1 MTFYVYI
8 LASQKHG
15 TLYTG
20 ATADIEGRVSEH
32 KLKLHQGFTAKYGVD
47 KLVWYED
54 HATREGAWERER
66 QIKKWNRAWK
76 IKLIEARNPD
86 WRDLWTEWFS

>member
-1 MTFYVYI
+1 MTFYAYI
-8 LASQKHG
+8 VASQKNG

-20 ATADIEGRVSEH
+20 STEDIEGRVSEH
-32 KLKLHQGFTAKYGVD
+32 KQKLRAGFTARYGVD

-54 HATREGAWERER
+54 YTTRDGAFNRER

-76 IKLIEARNPD
+76 IELIEAQNPE
-86 WRDLWTEWFS
+86 WRDLWAEWFS